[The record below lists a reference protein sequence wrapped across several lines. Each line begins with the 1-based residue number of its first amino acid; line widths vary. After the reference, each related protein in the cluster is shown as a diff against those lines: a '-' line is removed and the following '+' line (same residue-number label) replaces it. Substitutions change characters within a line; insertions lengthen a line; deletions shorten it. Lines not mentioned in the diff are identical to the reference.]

1 MMDPDTPLFKLTVG
15 ELMDLIEQRIK
26 EQPAAESD
34 RQIAP
39 AGKRYVYGLNG
50 IASLFG
56 CSRTQAHRIKKSGK
70 IDGAIKQTGRLI
82 IVDAEKALN
91 LAADKKKKKTQTQ

>member
-15 ELMDLIEQRIK
+15 ELMDLIERRIK

-56 CSRTQAHRIKKSGK
+56 CSRTQAHRIKASGK

-82 IVDAEKALN
+82 IVDAEKALE
-91 LAADKKKKKTQTQ
+91 LASRKKKTVAH

>member
-1 MMDPDTPLFKLTVG
+1 MTDPDTPLFKLTVG
-15 ELMDLIEQRIK
+15 ELMDMIERRIK

-56 CSRTQAHRIKKSGK
+56 CSRTQAHRIKASGK
-70 IDGAIKQTGRLI
+70 IDGAITQTGRLI
-82 IVDAEKALN
+82 IVDAEKALE
-91 LAADKKKKKTQTQ
+91 LAARKKKTVAH

>member
-1 MMDPDTPLFKLTVG
+1 MDPDTPLFKLTVG
-15 ELMDLIEQRIK
+15 ELMDLIERRIK

-39 AGKRYVYGLNG
+39 AGKRYVYGLAG

-82 IVDAEKALN
+82 IVDAEKALE
-91 LAADKKKKKTQTQ
+91 LASRKKKTVAH